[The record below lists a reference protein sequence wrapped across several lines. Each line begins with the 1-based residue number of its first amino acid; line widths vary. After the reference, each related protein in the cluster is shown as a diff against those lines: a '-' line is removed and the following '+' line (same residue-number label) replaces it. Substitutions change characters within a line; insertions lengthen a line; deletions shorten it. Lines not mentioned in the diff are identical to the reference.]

1 MDCHFVKGETLGYG
15 GVKILLI
22 QLLQNVLLSVREEVA
37 VLSLTHQVTPNN
49 RLIVGFNIGFTVRIH
64 GSLCEVWRFQIFAV
78 FTVHGQGGWCLHSLG
93 LFWRHLTGQF
103 FMLAVGFV
111 RLSEGYHFLPGN
123 KMTWSSESLWSPGRV
138 TWGRLG
144 YYGR

>member
-15 GVKILLI
+15 GDKTLLI
-22 QLLQNVLLSVREEVA
+22 QWLQNVLLSVREEVA

-78 FTVHGQGGWCLHSLG
+78 FRGI
-93 LFWRHLTGQF
+93 
-103 FMLAVGFV
+103 
-111 RLSEGYHFLPGN
+111 
-123 KMTWSSESLWSPGRV
+123 
-138 TWGRLG
+138 
-144 YYGR
+144 